1 MLINPVLVIAAAAV
15 ILCIFIFCII
25 NKPAKPLFTGTSIV
39 MLIVFLIF
47 TAVINLSLSSSSG
60 DSGIA
65 NVANAVTGFLTGQS
79 GPTSIQLEQS
89 FQIFAYIDI
98 GLILT
103 CVLSM
108 IIEVRRIFS
117 ITSSR

>member
-25 NKPAKPLFTGTSIV
+25 NKPAKPLFTVTSIV

-103 CVLSM
+103 CILSM